1 MGNRLI
7 KFLSEVLPTHHHY
20 YSKHPEFTILRIK
33 IQNDLLKVRN
43 QMDDL
48 SYALDREVYK
58 TVMRM
63 QGLEF
68 ADSPGGGRNKAR
80 RKKLVTFALE
90 ESHDDGR
97 SKSISD
103 FDSQKR
109 VGTPKTRTV
118 NGPMYVTPKPPSKD
132 GPKKRT
138 GMNLPTES
146 SLDLSLWEA
155 RDPEIEI
162 VDMSTSSNE
171 SSIDVDDQSS
181 SFDVSNSS
189 LEATT
194 PSSFQEQIEDQ
205 KKKDLNKPQDF
216 GANMFDSL
224 GDDGWESSLSWP
236 DGDPF
241 QQPAN
246 NLGAELAQEGF
257 DDEEEQK
264 VASQVA
270 QCRQRTKFENTG
282 ESNHDDYDDQSSDS
296 DSDSD
301 SNSDDIYEGL
311 DAPMEDNEPFVEKI
325 ARENVYRGI
334 NELREEGEDDDSD
347 ADDSWEQDDNDD
359 EASDDEASSINLDRS
374 HSSAMSLSMEESYIS
389 HDQSME
395 ENGLNSSDPES
406 HLITLQQEFLSSF
419 DLEECGSFNDDSSND
434 GSADVEHEQFV
445 RDMTEME
452 FSNEVEECDPS
463 NVHETIIPSTRD
475 GAVLEF
481 PDEIPTCDSSGAD
494 KTVVTASTASTEE
507 TEVMNPDDESQGS
520 KSMNDDDDQIIG
532 IRRRSDYYPS
542 CDSPQLNDPNLPI
555 RLDYLECKVKDL
567 QVKHEN
573 REKSVT
579 PVSLSY
585 SESSSSTISTESSS
599 DSSPHVSQ
607 PDDTVEKSP
616 YPVQMARSESDPILK
631 STTQIDPVPI
641 ATRSQSDTTLKAT
654 AQIELQSDCINPKVC
669 KKEEE
674 ASPSSP
680 GETSKAHPTA
690 ARLRNLR
697 KSAAWKR
704 RFGNKTRQ

>member
-1 MGNRLI
+1 
-7 KFLSEVLPTHHHY
+7 
-20 YSKHPEFTILRIK
+20 
-33 IQNDLLKVRN
+33 
-43 QMDDL
+43 
-48 SYALDREVYK
+48 
-58 TVMRM
+58 
-63 QGLEF
+63 
-68 ADSPGGGRNKAR
+68 
-80 RKKLVTFALE
+80 
-90 ESHDDGR
+90 
-97 SKSISD
+97 
-103 FDSQKR
+103 
-109 VGTPKTRTV
+109 
-118 NGPMYVTPKPPSKD
+118 
-132 GPKKRT
+132 
-138 GMNLPTES
+138 MNLQSES
-146 SLDLSLWEA
+146 SLDLSLWET

-171 SSIDVDDQSS
+171 NSIDVDDQSS
-181 SFDVSNSS
+181 SFDISNSS

-205 KKKDLNKPQDF
+205 KKRDSNQPRDF
-216 GANMFDSL
+216 GANMFDL
-224 GDDGWESSLSWP
+224 MGDDGWESSLSWP

-241 QQPAN
+241 QQSPS
-246 NLGAELAQEGF
+246 NLGAQLEQEGYG
-257 DDEEEQK
+257 DEEDKK
-264 VASQVA
+264 VTSYETSQTA
-270 QCRQRTKFENTG
+270 QPRQITEAENTS
-282 ESNHDDYDDQSSDS
+282 ESNHNDYDDSSSDS
-296 DSDSD
+296 DSDS
-301 SNSDDIYEGL
+301 NGIYEGL

-347 ADDSWEQDDNDD
+347 ADDSWEQDDDD
-359 EASDDEASSINLDRS
+359 DKDDEASSINLDRS

-395 ENGLNSSDPES
+395 ENGLNTSDPES

-419 DLEECGSFNDDSSND
+419 DLEECGSFDDYSSND

-445 RDMTEME
+445 KDMTEME
-452 FSNEVEECDPS
+452 FSNEEECDPIS
-463 NVHETIIPSTRD
+463 IDGIIIPTARD
-475 GAVLEF
+475 QAVLEF

-507 TEVMNPDDESQGS
+507 TEVMSPDDDSQGS
-520 KSMNDDDDQIIG
+520 KSINDDRDQIIG
-532 IRRRSDYYPS
+532 IHRRPNYYPT

-573 REKSVT
+573 RDNTTT
-579 PVSLSY
+579 PVSLSP
-585 SESSSSTISTESSS
+585 SESSNSTSSTETSNESS
-599 DSSPHVSQ
+599 PRVSQ
-607 PDDTVEKSP
+607 PDEIVEKSP

-631 STTQIDPVPI
+631 ATTQIDSINPESDPILKSTTQIEP
-641 ATRSQSDTTLKAT
+641 
-654 AQIELQSDCINPKVC
+654 QSDCTNSKVC

-697 KSAAWKR
+697 KTAAWKR